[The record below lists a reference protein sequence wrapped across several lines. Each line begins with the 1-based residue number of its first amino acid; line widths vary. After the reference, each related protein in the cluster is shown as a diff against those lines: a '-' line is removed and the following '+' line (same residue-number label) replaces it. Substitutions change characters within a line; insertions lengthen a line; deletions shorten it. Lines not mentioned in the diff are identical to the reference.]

1 MLMNQASNMTATP
14 ASGPRLCRPPQDVT
28 GPASFTPPPGAC
40 DAHVHVFADPGRHP
54 YEAER
59 SFTPPP
65 GLSLAALDRLHRR
78 LGFAKSVIVQT
89 GIQSPE
95 VMLEALRA
103 EPARLRGVA
112 VLKGDTTD
120 RRLAE
125 LNEAGVR
132 GVRINLF
139 QRAGFH
145 VYRGGARFDD
155 LEALAPRIKRYG
167 WHVQAWLDAEDLPH
181 WAPKLLAFGLEIVV
195 DHMGRITTDRGVGSP
210 GFAYLCELLRG
221 GRVWCKLSGADRI
234 SIAGAP
240 FTDAIPYA
248 QALLSANARRVVWGT
263 DWPHV
268 NYFDLPAPTD
278 TALVDLLPAFA
289 ADARDRERLLVANP
303 AELYG
308 FNRE

>member
-1 MLMNQASNMTATP
+1 MLMNQASNMTATL
-14 ASGPRLCRPPQDVT
+14 ASEPRLCRPPQDVT

-65 GLSLAALDRLHRR
+65 GLSLAALDRLHQR

-139 QRAGFH
+139 QRAGVH

-181 WAPKLLAFGLEIVV
+181 WAPRLLAFGLDIVV
-195 DHMGRITTDRGVGSP
+195 DHMGRITTDRGVDSP

-240 FTDAIPYA
+240 FMDAIPYA
-248 QALLSANARRVVWGT
+248 RALLNANARRVVWGT

-268 NYFDLPAPTD
+268 NYFDLPVPTD
-278 TALVDLLPAFA
+278 TGLVDLIPAFA

>member
-65 GLSLAALDRLHRR
+65 GLSLAALDRLHQR

-89 GIQSPE
+89 GIQNPE

-103 EPARLRGVA
+103 EPDRLRGVA

-139 QRAGFH
+139 QRAGVH

-268 NYFDLPAPTD
+268 NYFDLPVPTD

>member
-65 GLSLAALDRLHRR
+65 GLSLAALDRLHQR

-139 QRAGFH
+139 QRAGVH

-181 WAPKLLAFGLEIVV
+181 WAPKLLAFGLDIVV

-268 NYFDLPAPTD
+268 NYFDLPVPTD

>member
-1 MLMNQASNMTATP
+1 MAMNQVPNTTAMP
-14 ASGPRLCRPPQDVT
+14 ASEPRLCLPPEEVN

-40 DAHVHVFADPGRHP
+40 DAHVHVFADPARHP

-65 GLSLAALDRLHRR
+65 GLSLAALDSLHQR

-103 EPARLRGVA
+103 EPDRLRGVA

-120 RRLAE
+120 RRLSE
-125 LNEAGVR
+125 LHEAGVR
-132 GVRINLF
+132 GIRINLF
-139 QRAGFH
+139 QRAGVH

-155 LEALAPRIKRYG
+155 LEALAPRIKRFG
-167 WHVQAWLDAEDLPH
+167 WHVQAWLDAEDLPQL
-181 WAPKLLAFGLEIVV
+181 APKLLAFGLDIVV
-195 DHMGRITTDRGVGSP
+195 DHMGRITTDRGVDSP

-234 SIAGAP
+234 SVAGAP
-240 FTDAIPYA
+240 FTDAVPYA
-248 QALLSANARRVVWGT
+248 RALLSANADRVVWGT

-268 NYFDLPAPTD
+268 NYFDRPVPKD
-278 TALVDLLPAFA
+278 PALVELIPAFA
-289 ADARDRERLLVANP
+289 ADAQDRERLLVANP

-308 FNRE
+308 FNRS